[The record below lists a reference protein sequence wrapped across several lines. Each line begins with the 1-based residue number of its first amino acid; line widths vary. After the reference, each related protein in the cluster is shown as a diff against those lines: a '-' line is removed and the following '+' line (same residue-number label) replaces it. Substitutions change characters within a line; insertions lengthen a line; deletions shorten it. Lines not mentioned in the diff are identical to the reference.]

1 MIDITQIKVGDN
13 VKFSP
18 LSKTVCTV
26 LSVNDKTKMI
36 KVRFIDE
43 NGKPCEIEYFQNEL
57 HPLEIAGEGTMPAN
71 DKNIEYIMADGG
83 YFSAPC
89 RQVAKLVATADF
101 QRKYWQNFTG
111 SDNRTPILVFDNMLT
126 MKPLDEKRE
135 AELKA
140 LGNYEKHYAIAYN
153 KLLENYNL

>member
-1 MIDITQIKVGDN
+1 MIDITQTKVGDV

-18 LSKTVCTV
+18 LSKTLCTV
-26 LSVNDKTKMI
+26 LSINDKTKMV

-43 NGKPCEIEYFQNEL
+43 NGKPCEIEYFANEL
-57 HPLEIAGEGTMPAN
+57 HPLEIAGVGTMPTN
-71 DKNIEYIMADGG
+71 DKNIEYIMPDGG

-89 RQVAKLVATADF
+89 AQVAKLVATADF
-101 QRKYWQNFTG
+101 QRKNWQNFTG

-126 MKPLDEKRE
+126 MKPLDEKKE

-140 LGNYEKHYAIAYN
+140 QGNYDFHYSREYNRLLGNY
-153 KLLENYNL
+153 NL